1 METNARANS
10 GTSRPDERGTISPG
24 SGDPF
29 KRLAAAILAK
39 AAKEAKAGDLDALFW
54 LLSEQAEI
62 LSNGIG
68 LSWPH
73 VQKWARARLQLQ
85 NDKTKRAR
93 DLVDN
98 RGGGVL
104 LGMGGIGRAIPR
116 T

>member
-1 METNARANS
+1 MAQGTNDYRDEGRA
-10 GTSRPDERGTISPG
+10 SPASQNG
-24 SGDPF
+24 YA
-29 KRLAAAILAK
+29 RLAAAILAR